1 MRSYTLKKRIMLTG
15 IIISYVVCFVGCRR
29 QAADDEPTQQNI
41 EFTQQDIEHAQ
52 KDVEQQVSIEEE
64 QSILQVELEGG
75 CYVNVKIENED
86 MYKELINQLENYTD
100 YSLLY
105 LDLSETDTTI
115 FLDEILVYSNFGYI
129 EIKNGGIISARN
141 MDKFAEQSLSD
152 LELYHV
158 SAIEEGVLQ
167 NIPVTDKIRI
177 YLDERYEGD
186 FALKELLNNSECTD
200 IAILWDYINEK
211 TDMIY
216 DPEISRGN
224 LKEWDYFD
232 SVLTGKNKCL
242 KGIYKLNFENYS
254 YISYEFFEEDEAE
267 NWEVYIC
274 VKDRES
280 QGEQY
285 YDILSIPS
293 ESLSDLCQHRGCRIY
308 INDINFDGYDD
319 IIFVR
324 HNDTLEVYNQCIG
337 FLWDEE
343 EKKFK
348 LNVTVPRYF
357 SHIDAERKRLTESM
371 SSSVFEDDYY
381 IYEYKDGEFVEK
393 KLEVRSS
400 RMDDSW
406 IRWYYYEEGELTKT
420 LEILSQPE
428 DNTHHLLYEENGK
441 IIEEKV
447 LEEFLYYADIGKEYF
462 PEFDFY
468 NAG

>member
-15 IIISYVVCFVGCRR
+15 IIISYVACFVGCRR

-52 KDVEQQVSIEEE
+52 KDVEQQVIEEE

-75 CYVNVKIENED
+75 CYVKVKIENED

-200 IAILWDYINEK
+200 IA
-211 TDMIY
+211 M
-216 DPEISRGN
+216 G
-224 LKEWDYFD
+224 
-232 SVLTGKNKCL
+232 
-242 KGIYKLNFENYS
+242 
-254 YISYEFFEEDEAE
+254 
-267 NWEVYIC
+267 
-274 VKDRES
+274 
-280 QGEQY
+280 
-285 YDILSIPS
+285 
-293 ESLSDLCQHRGCRIY
+293 
-308 INDINFDGYDD
+308 
-319 IIFVR
+319 
-324 HNDTLEVYNQCIG
+324 
-337 FLWDEE
+337 
-343 EKKFK
+343 
-348 LNVTVPRYF
+348 
-357 SHIDAERKRLTESM
+357 
-371 SSSVFEDDYY
+371 
-381 IYEYKDGEFVEK
+381 
-393 KLEVRSS
+393 
-400 RMDDSW
+400 
-406 IRWYYYEEGELTKT
+406 
-420 LEILSQPE
+420 
-428 DNTHHLLYEENGK
+428 LYQ
-441 IIEEKV
+441 
-447 LEEFLYYADIGKEYF
+447 
-462 PEFDFY
+462 
-468 NAG
+468 